1 MKLSCMKHLII
12 VVYIQSINLNGGKM
26 FNIIEKFLSI
36 DGEGPSAGEIATFIR
51 FLGCNLRCSWCDT
64 KYSWEKE
71 STTELLNAEVIYDYI
86 KENGSNNVTL
96 TGGEPLI
103 QDNIDELLGILN
115 KDENLKIHIETNGSV
130 DIGEFKKK
138 HKSGNI
144 SYIVD
149 YKLPSS
155 KMTESMNLNNL
166 KNVDFNDTYKFV
178 IGSKEDLNM
187 AYDIIKKHDL
197 TRKCLVY
204 LSPVFGS
211 IELNDIVEFMKDK
224 KLNKVKL
231 QVQLHKIIWDK
242 NSRGV

>member
-1 MKLSCMKHLII
+1 
-12 VVYIQSINLNGGKM
+12 M

-71 STTELLNAEVIYDYI
+71 STTERLSSREIYDYI
-86 KENGSNNVTL
+86 KENGSSNVTL

-115 KDENLKIHIETNGSV
+115 KDENLKIHVETNGSV
-130 DIGEFKKK
+130 DISHFKEKY
-138 HKSGNI
+138 KSGNI

-155 KMTESMNLNNL
+155 KMTECMNLSNL
-166 KNVDFNDTYKFV
+166 NSVDFNDTYKFV

-187 AYDIIKKHDL
+187 AYDIIKKYDL
-197 TRKCLVY
+197 TSKCLVY
-204 LSPVFGS
+204 LSPVFCA

-242 NSRGV
+242 NARGV

>member
-1 MKLSCMKHLII
+1 
-12 VVYIQSINLNGGKM
+12 M

-71 STTELLNAEVIYDYI
+71 STTERLSSREIYDYI

-103 QDNIDELLGILN
+103 QENIHELLGILN
-115 KDENLKIHIETNGSV
+115 NDENLKIHVETNGSV
-130 DIGEFKKK
+130 DIGCFKEKY
-138 HKSGNI
+138 KSGNI

-155 KMTESMNLNNL
+155 KMTECMNLSNL
-166 KNVDFNDTYKFV
+166 NSVDFNDTYKFV

-187 AYDIIKKHDL
+187 AYDIIKKYDL
-197 TRKCLVY
+197 TSKCLVY
-204 LSPVFGS
+204 LSPAFGA
-211 IELNDIVEFMKDK
+211 IELNDIVEFMKNK

-242 NSRGV
+242 NARGV